1 MFKVLLFKT
10 CLAVTLQ
17 VKDEERNRS
26 DLMHIADTVEVLLKS
41 IIQHI
46 KRKEDGVCVNLSEV
60 LIDLV
65 AGILRVMSNFLVTSE
80 SIERLD
86 GIRVP

>member
-1 MFKVLLFKT
+1 
-10 CLAVTLQ
+10 
-17 VKDEERNRS
+17 
-26 DLMHIADTVEVLLKS
+26 MHVADTVEVLLKS
-41 IIQHI
+41 IIQHK

-65 AGILRVMSNFLVTSE
+65 GILRVMSNFLVTSE

-86 GIRVP
+86 SIRISWMSVAQC

>member
-65 AGILRVMSNFLVTSE
+65 GILRV
-80 SIERLD
+80 
-86 GIRVP
+86 RVIDVGKYRKTRQY